1 MLATEAAI
9 LIEFQFIWRISL
21 VFRCCI
27 IALLT
32 FCAGK
37 RDNIPH
43 DEILTPRFVFKD
55 MGDCYKLFSC

>member
-9 LIEFQFIWRISL
+9 LIELQLVWRISL

-27 IALLT
+27 VALLT
-32 FCAGK
+32 FRAGK

-43 DEILTPRFVFKD
+43 DEILTPLFVFED
-55 MGDCYKLFSC
+55 MRDCCKLFSC